1 MALREF
7 WANVGST
14 AGLVPSKAAVDAP
27 RLDANRIERI
37 LRKRHD
43 WLTPRAVQGY
53 DPDDFEFLSAE
64 ERRDLEESVHR
75 FLQVADQVPA
85 TARASEA
92 QVQAALPAFRR
103 IVEILRPDKYADLD
117 ALVIGK
123 RIEQYL
129 RGRLPDWVR
138 ELVFETG
145 NDAVLGEPALWIW
158 VEVDDDAAAED
169 VFHQNTRSVRDVLEP
184 AVRKLATDRWPF
196 IRFRSTSE
204 QRANAR

>member
-7 WANVGST
+7 WANVLT
-14 AGLVPSKAAVDAP
+14 AARLVSPRAAVDAP

-53 DPDDFEFLSAE
+53 DPDDFEFLSVE

-75 FLQVADQVPA
+75 FLQVAEQVPA

-103 IVEILRPDKYADLD
+103 IMEILRPDKYADLD
-117 ALVIGK
+117 ALIIGK
-123 RIEQYL
+123 RIEQFL
-129 RGRLPDWVR
+129 RGRLPEWVK

-145 NDAVLGEPALWIW
+145 NDAQGEPALWIW
-158 VEVDDDAAAED
+158 VEIDDDAAAEE
-169 VFHQNTRSVRDVLEP
+169 VFSQNTRSARNIVD
-184 AVRKLATDRWPF
+184 AAARKLAAERWPY
-196 IRFRSTSE
+196 IRFRTTSE
-204 QRANAR
+204 QRANA